1 MGLSDGRPRRHSP
14 ARLAGRVMAGQER
27 GVMNKAREINRLR
40 AQEFHLGEDWNTA
53 EDYDVYEDIYLKSE
67 DYAYHCEYF
76 INTTGDDE
84 QAFLE
89 SEDYKDHLAEFIT
102 IKKEEMLGR

>member
-1 MGLSDGRPRRHSP
+1 
-14 ARLAGRVMAGQER
+14 
-27 GVMNKAREINRLR
+27 MNKVREINRLR

-67 DYAYHCEYF
+67 DYAYHCEDF
-76 INTTGDDE
+76 TETTGEDE

-89 SEDYKDHLAEFIT
+89 SEDYKDHLAEFIRD
-102 IKKEEMLGR
+102 KKEEMLGR